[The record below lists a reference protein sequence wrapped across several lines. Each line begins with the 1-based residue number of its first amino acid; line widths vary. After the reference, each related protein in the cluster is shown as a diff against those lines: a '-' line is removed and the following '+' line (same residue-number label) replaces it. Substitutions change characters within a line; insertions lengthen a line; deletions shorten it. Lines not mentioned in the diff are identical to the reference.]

1 MENSGN
7 DMVKLVGRMINVPLS
22 ISISGLEL
30 AISMLRG
37 MQQLVTAGQG
47 AAGSP
52 TAPPMAPP
60 IVHGALAPAPAQP
73 GSAQLA
79 PTPQTDP
86 IRDTYNGLAAFV
98 VPGMDAWSS
107 AQGATSS
114 EPGAV
119 STHVA
124 DIMIGVI
131 DRAVPSPPQGPP
143 SSAMIASL
151 LNQVAQKVNPS
162 AGGNFASHFS
172 KLSFQ
177 EKVSVFQFIEGDPS
191 MQPFKRIGGLLAF
204 FAAFIFYSEASA
216 FDFATH
222 RLRERPAGW
231 VASNYNGDFDGS
243 CQFKGYFRDRRH
255 AEKSADCA

>member
-1 MENSGN
+1 MEDAA
-7 DMVKLVGRMINVPLS
+7 DMVRLVGRMINIPLS
-22 ISISGLEL
+22 ISISSLEL
-30 AISMLRG
+30 ALSTLRG
-37 MQQLVTAGQG
+37 MQKVITAEPGTTNAG
-47 AAGSP
+47 ASQ
-52 TAPPMAPP
+52 TATPP
-60 IVHGALAPAPAQP
+60 IIHGAPAPSPAQSGQAQP
-73 GSAQLA
+73 A
-79 PTPQTDP
+79 PTLQADS

-98 VPGMDAWSS
+98 VPGMDIWSA

-124 DIMIGVI
+124 DVMIGVL
-131 DRAVPSPPQGPP
+131 DRTVPSPPQAPP

-162 AGGNFASHFS
+162 AGGNFASDFS
-172 KLSFQ
+172 KLSFR
-177 EKVSVFQFIEGDPS
+177 EKVAVFQFIEGDPS

-204 FAAFIFYSEASA
+204 FVAFIFYSEASV

-222 RLRERPAGW
+222 RLKGRPAGW
-231 VASNYNGDFDGS
+231 VATNYNGDFDGS

-255 AEKSADCA
+255 AEKSTDCA